1 MYKLPLFSWWI
12 ESLQLWGDWASR
24 MDTWMNIQRDYYPE
38 LPVIPLLSLF
48 SPSGMVGSAVRFIY
62 VCVNEGLALCR
73 EGHVRK

>member
-1 MYKLPLFSWWI
+1 
-12 ESLQLWGDWASR
+12 
-24 MDTWMNIQRDYYPE
+24 MNIQRDYYPE